1 MSVPYWVQDAVF
13 YHIFPD
19 RFANGDTSNDP
30 PNTQPWGALPNR
42 WDFQGGDLRGII
54 QKLDYL
60 LDLGITALYLNPI
73 FLANSNH
80 RYNTADY
87 FQIDPRL
94 GKLDDFHALLK
105 AAQTNGIRIIL
116 DGVFNHCGRGFFPFV
131 DVLEN
136 QQHSAYQDWFH
147 IKQFPVQAYSPDK
160 SETYLGWWGL
170 NSLPKLNTDNI
181 HVRRYL
187 LDVARYW
194 IEQGIDG
201 WRLDVPN
208 EINDDSFWAEFRH
221 VVKAANQDAYLVGE
235 IWTVDPRWVGENHFD
250 GLMNY
255 PVRDALLDLLNG
267 EDTTVS
273 TFADRIELVLST
285 YPRENAHAMYLLLGS
300 HDTERLLT
308 ILNGSLEKVKLAFAF
323 LFAYPG
329 APAVYYGD
337 EIGLNG
343 GKDPGCRGAFPW
355 DEAHWNRDLHQWI
368 TNLIALRK
376 LHPAMRRGEFHR
388 LLVDNQNRCYAF
400 SRSMAE
406 EHVLCVLNASS
417 MERQLQIPVIKMGW
431 EDGRILHNLLGKE
444 TYSISTGQLTFNL
457 PPLTAVWVG

>member
-94 GKLDDFHALLK
+94 GNLDDFHALLK

-187 LDVARYW
+187 FDVARYW

-221 VVKAANQDAYLVGE
+221 VVKAANQDAYLVGLFS
-235 IWTVDPRWVGENHFD
+235 DRPQ
-250 GLMNY
+250 
-255 PVRDALLDLLNG
+255 VR
-267 EDTTVS
+267 
-273 TFADRIELVLST
+273 
-285 YPRENAHAMYLLLGS
+285 
-300 HDTERLLT
+300 
-308 ILNGSLEKVKLAFAF
+308 
-323 LFAYPG
+323 
-329 APAVYYGD
+329 
-337 EIGLNG
+337 
-343 GKDPGCRGAFPW
+343 
-355 DEAHWNRDLHQWI
+355 
-368 TNLIALRK
+368 
-376 LHPAMRRGEFHR
+376 
-388 LLVDNQNRCYAF
+388 
-400 SRSMAE
+400 
-406 EHVLCVLNASS
+406 
-417 MERQLQIPVIKMGW
+417 
-431 EDGRILHNLLGKE
+431 
-444 TYSISTGQLTFNL
+444 STGRL
-457 PPLTAVWVG
+457 PCPAESGSDEWDTGYSGRSV